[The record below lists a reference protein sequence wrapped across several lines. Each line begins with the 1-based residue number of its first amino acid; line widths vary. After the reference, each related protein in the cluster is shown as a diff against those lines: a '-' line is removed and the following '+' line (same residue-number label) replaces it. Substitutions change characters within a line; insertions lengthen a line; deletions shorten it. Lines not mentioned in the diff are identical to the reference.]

1 VDGADAPRAGAAGR
15 SEAERG
21 RAILSLGILAFRWVT
36 LAWMAVLALTAGPLR
51 RPALAAGAVLL
62 LAAWTAWLTLARPSY
77 RLAEPQRHRLAEP
90 QPAPTW
96 PLLAADLALAA
107 GLNVLAGLVMP
118 ERTVGERPFF
128 AAGYP
133 AAAAVTWGAARGV
146 PAGVVAGL
154 ALGASLAAGQLA
166 NGIDLAA
173 EDAATL
179 LDLAGGT
186 LNFVLAGG
194 AVGLVARLLERS
206 AVQLRQATEETIRA
220 RERAARLAERESLA
234 RQIHDSV
241 LQALALVHKR
251 GRELA
256 AGGPVPPDQ
265 VAGLAEMAAGQERA
279 LRALVLRDPDDG
291 PTGAAS
297 LRAGLEAL
305 AGRGWGNL
313 EVTVGA
319 TGPIWLP
326 AHHVQE
332 LAAAV
337 RQALDNVVEHA
348 GASRVALFAE
358 EDGATVAVTV
368 RDDGRGFTYDEAAFA
383 AAGKI
388 GLAKSIKG
396 RVEQLGGHVR
406 VSSRP
411 GAGTEIE
418 LRVRQPRGAPP
429 PASPPKPGGR
439 RGG

>member
-1 VDGADAPRAGAAGR
+1 MPAGVPRTEPGAAPRATPAGG

-21 RAILSLGILAFRWVT
+21 RAILSLAILAFRWVT

-51 RPALAAGAVLL
+51 RPALAAAAILL
-62 LAAWTAWLTLARPSY
+62 LAGWTAWLTLAR
-77 RLAEPQRHRLAEP
+77 
-90 QPAPTW
+90 PAPTW

-107 GLNVLAGLVMP
+107 GLNVVAGLVMP
-118 ERTVGERPFF
+118 EQTVGQRPFF

-133 AAAAVTWGAARGV
+133 VAAAVSWGAARGV
-146 PAGVVAGL
+146 RAGVLAGL

-166 NGIDLAA
+166 NGVDLAA

-186 LNFVLAGG
+186 LNFALAGG

-241 LQALALVHKR
+241 LQALTMVHKR

-265 VAGLAEMAAGQERA
+265 VAGLAEMAAGQEHA
-279 LRALVLRDPDDG
+279 LRRLVLRDPDEG

-297 LRAGLEAL
+297 LRAALEVL
-305 AGRGWGNL
+305 AGRGWGRL
-313 EVTVGA
+313 EVTAGA

-326 AHHVQE
+326 AHQVEE
-332 LAAAV
+332 LAAAA
-337 RQALDNVVEHA
+337 RQALENVVEHA
-348 GASRVALFAE
+348 GASRAALFAE
-358 EDGATVAVTV
+358 EDGGAVVVTV
-368 RDDGRGFTYDEAAFA
+368 RDDGRGFTYDQAAFT
-383 AAGKI
+383 AAGKM
-388 GLAKSIKG
+388 GLVKSVKG
-396 RVEQLGGHVR
+396 RVEQLGGHLR
-406 VSSRP
+406 VTSRP
-411 GAGTEIE
+411 GAGAEVE
-418 LRVRQPRGAPP
+418 LRVPIPGQQE
-429 PASPPKPGGR
+429 GGR
-439 RGG
+439 GG